1 MENSTPTLN
10 QGERLKERYE
20 VVRRIGYGTFGS
32 VYEGKDLL
40 QNGARCAIKLESLK
54 AKWMAL
60 KYETYVLNKMQ
71 GQKHILKLFDFGR
84 ENTVRYLV
92 MQLAGKSLSQLR
104 KEAPG
109 QCFGLGT
116 SCQLTIQCI
125 EALKDMHAVG
135 FLHRDVKPGN
145 FAIGNDEANRH
156 TVYIFDFGLAKCYRE
171 KSGALKQQR
180 QHCSFRGTVRY
191 ASPNVHQGKDQGR
204 QDDLWSIF
212 YMLIEFHNG
221 TLPWRSLEDKDN
233 IGNLKLTIPP
243 DELLKNFP
251 EELKQFYYQLKEL
264 TCDKDPQYEAYIEIL
279 RTIMRNNNIPL
290 DQPFDWESNV

>member
-40 QNGARCAIKLESLK
+40 RNGAGCAIKLESLK
-54 AKWMAL
+54 AKCMAL
-60 KYETYVLNKMQ
+60 KYETYVLSKMQ
-71 GQKHILKLFDFGR
+71 GQKHILKLFDYGKQSA
-84 ENTVRYLV
+84 VRYLV

-125 EALKDMHAVG
+125 EALRDMHAAG

-145 FAIGNDEANRH
+145 FAIGNDEADRH

-180 QHCSFRGTVRY
+180 QHCSFRGTLRY
-191 ASPNVHQGKDQGR
+191 ASPNVHQEKDQGR
-204 QDDLWSIF
+204 QDDLWSIL
-212 YMLIEFHNG
+212 YMLIEFRDG
-221 TLPWRSLEDKDN
+221 TLPWKSLEDKDN

-243 DELLKNFP
+243 EHLLKNFP
-251 EELKQFYYQLKEL
+251 EELQQLYHQLKEL
-264 TCDKDPQYEAYIEIL
+264 TSEKDPQYEAYIEIL

-290 DQPFDWESNV
+290 DQPFDWESNE